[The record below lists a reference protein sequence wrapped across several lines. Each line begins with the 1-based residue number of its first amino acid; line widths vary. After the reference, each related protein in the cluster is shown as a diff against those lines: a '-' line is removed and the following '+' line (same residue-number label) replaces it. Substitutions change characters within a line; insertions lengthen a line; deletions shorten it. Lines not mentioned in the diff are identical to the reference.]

1 MTALGVLLHGPKNEN
16 GIFTFKTGGIMI
28 TEMAAF
34 AGRLF
39 EDLLRVE
46 YIRWIVAK
54 WTDMPFILNFLKPV
68 NLKIFSSTIWLF
80 ITTLRCGVKCI

>member
-1 MTALGVLLHGPKNEN
+1 
-16 GIFTFKTGGIMI
+16 MI

-39 EDLLRVE
+39 DDLLKVE

-54 WTDMPFILNFLKPV
+54 GTDMSFILNFLKPV
-68 NLKIFSSTIWLF
+68 NLKISLQLFGNSSQLK
-80 ITTLRCGVKCI
+80 GVV

>member
-1 MTALGVLLHGPKNEN
+1 MA
-16 GIFTFKTGGIMI
+16 

-39 EDLLRVE
+39 DDLLKVE
-46 YIRWIVAK
+46 YIRWIIAK

-68 NLKIFSSTIWLF
+68 NLKFSLQLF
-80 ITTLRCGVKCI
+80 GYSSQLKGAV